1 MKLLVITNN
10 DLGLYR
16 FRKELLEYLAV
27 EHEVHIV
34 LPDGDYISKLEAL
47 GTFFHPANVD
57 RRGKNIF
64 RDINLFWEYIKVLHD
79 VKPDVVMT
87 YTIKPNIYGGFACRL
102 FHIPYITNITGLG
115 TVIESKNTF
124 SKILLYI
131 YRKALKKACCI
142 FFQNK
147 ANMEYFLK
155 RNSHYRAVKLLPG
168 SGVNLQE
175 HNFEKYPECEDKF
188 DFLFVGRLTR
198 DKGVLEL
205 IEAAKKLQEKYDNL
219 TFRLVGCCEDDFKQV
234 MDQAEVQGYVELCGQ
249 QDDVHLFFKECHA
262 LILPSYHEGMSNV
275 LLEAAAVGRPVLTT
289 NVPGCQ
295 ETFEEGVSGLGFKAR
310 SAEELEKAVEKF
322 IHLSHEEKVKM
333 GMAGRQK
340 VEKEFDRKIII
351 DAYTE
356 EIDRI
361 KRIKIL

>member
-1 MKLLVITNN
+1 MIITNN

-27 EHEVHIV
+27 EHEIHIM
-34 LPDGDYISKLEAL
+34 LPAGDYVKKLEAL
-47 GTFFHPANVD
+47 GTFFHSVNVD

-64 RDINLFWEYIKVLHD
+64 RDINLFLEYIKVLHD
-79 VKPDVVMT
+79 VKPDIVMT

-102 FHIPYITNITGLG
+102 LHIPYITNITGLG
-115 TVIESKNTF
+115 TVIETRNTF
-124 SKILLYI
+124 SKFLLYI
-131 YRKALKKACCI
+131 YRNALKKARCI

-147 ANMEYFLK
+147 ANMEYFL
-155 RNSHYRAVKLLPG
+155 RHNSHYRAVRLLPG

-175 HNFEKYPECEDKF
+175 HKFEKYPECEDKLV
-188 DFLFVGRLTR
+188 FLFVGRLMK

-205 IEAAKKLQEKYDNL
+205 VEAAKRLQEKYDNL
-219 TFRLVGCCEDDFKQV
+219 IFRLVGYCEDDFRKEL
-234 MDQAEVQGYVELCGQ
+234 DRAEIPKYVELCGQ

-295 ETFEEGVSGLGFKAR
+295 ETFEEGVSGFGFASR
-310 SAEELEKAVEKF
+310 SVDELERAVEKF

-333 GMAGRQK
+333 GIAGRQK

-351 DAYTE
+351 DAYAE
-356 EIDRI
+356 EISKI
-361 KRIKIL
+361 KKKRE